1 MHVQQFLHTLLSPVM
16 HLKRLT
22 TLALLV
28 MATLKDKKL
37 SVTLLGR
44 ALDITASEKNNIKR
58 SDRFLSNKKL
68 YDERKS
74 IYATFSCQL
83 IGNKKHPWIIVDW
96 TPDPSGKNSIL
107 RAAIV
112 MKGRALSVYEEAHP
126 KAKENNPEVH
136 KNFLNILKNIIPK
149 HCRPIIVTDAG
160 FCTPWFQQ
168 VEAMNWDY
176 VGRVRGNK
184 WLKLN
189 DNWLKYKDYFEI
201 ATSEPNSLG
210 TGLLSKESRFKT
222 NFYLVKLPKKLR
234 ERLNKFGKKGSHKKD
249 KEYSKSWNEPWLL
262 TSSMNPSY
270 STAKKVVKIYSCRM
284 QIEEGFRDLKSSK
297 YGFGF
302 EKSKTKKPNRIEILL
317 MIAMVASAMAYITG
331 WIAEERKLHYKFQA
345 NTIKTRRVL
354 SLFYLGCR
362 VIKKRINIPIEC
374 LQKTFSSLKESTEWS
389 ECSTEGI
396 AF

>member
-1 MHVQQFLHTLLSPVM
+1 
-16 HLKRLT
+16 
-22 TLALLV
+22 
-28 MATLKDKKL
+28 
-37 SVTLLGR
+37 
-44 ALDITASEKNNIKR
+44 
-58 SDRFLSNKKL
+58 
-68 YDERKS
+68 
-74 IYATFSCQL
+74 
-83 IGNKKHPWIIVDW
+83 
-96 TPDPSGKNSIL
+96 
-107 RAAIV
+107 
-112 MKGRALSVYEEAHP
+112 
-126 KAKENNPEVH
+126 
-136 KNFLNILKNIIPK
+136 
-149 HCRPIIVTDAG
+149 
-160 FCTPWFQQ
+160 
-168 VEAMNWDY
+168 
-176 VGRVRGNK
+176 
-184 WLKLN
+184 
-189 DNWLKYKDYFEI
+189 
-201 ATSEPNSLG
+201 
-210 TGLLSKESRFKT
+210 
-222 NFYLVKLPKKLR
+222 
-234 ERLNKFGKKGSHKKD
+234 
-249 KEYSKSWNEPWLL
+249 
-262 TSSMNPSY
+262 MNPSY